1 VEIHRS
7 ARRHGIADA
16 DTRHAVDHP
25 LVEVDLDLDSERPR
39 LLVIGPDRSGNLLEV
54 IVLLLAD
61 ERRMAIHAM
70 KLRAVYLP
78 LLGRRESN
86 DD

>member
-1 VEIHRS
+1 MDIHRS

-16 DTRHAVDHP
+16 EIGHAVDHP
-25 LVEVDLDLDSERPR
+25 LVVVDLDADGERPR
-39 LLVIGPDRSGNLLEV
+39 LLLIGPDRSGNLLEV

-70 KLRAVYLP
+70 RLRAVYLP
-78 LLGRRESN
+78 LLGRGAN
-86 DD
+86 KDD